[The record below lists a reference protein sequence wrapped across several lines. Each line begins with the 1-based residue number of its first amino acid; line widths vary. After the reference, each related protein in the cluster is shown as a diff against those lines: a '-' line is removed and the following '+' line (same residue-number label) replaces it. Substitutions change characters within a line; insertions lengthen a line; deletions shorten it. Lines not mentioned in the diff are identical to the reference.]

1 MGMHEDGPWA
11 MGQGEGAG
19 AMEGWPTRSVRR
31 LASSEEVPLGRGRAD
46 HSIPLGLYTRLTTAH
61 LSSKRSPERAET
73 LARETE
79 SARPSAAADGCAVLK
94 KRTWTRTCALVSLI
108 THWGSRAPVSAET
121 QR

>member
-94 KRTWTRTCALVSLI
+94 INARGRGVVCA
-108 THWGSRAPVSAET
+108 R
-121 QR
+121 

>member
-46 HSIPLGLYTRLTTAH
+46 HSARFHYRLIYSTH
-61 LSSKRSPERAET
+61 DCT
-73 LARETE
+73 LE
-79 SARPSAAADGCAVLK
+79 L
-94 KRTWTRTCALVSLI
+94 
-108 THWGSRAPVSAET
+108 
-121 QR
+121 